1 MYQIFTDTSANID
14 INVLKERNIKILPF
28 TYYLDGQEYTCTD
41 NTKFDG
47 PEFYGAMRSGTK
59 VTTSQITPQR
69 YVDAFEPYLADGIDI
84 LFVSMSS
91 GISNSF
97 NSALMAKNQLLED
110 YPDRKIL
117 LIDTIGASLGE
128 GLLALKAAD
137 FRDEGK
143 SIDETADILDEM
155 RHRMCN
161 VFTVDELKYL
171 QMTGRLSKI
180 STIVGSMLNIKPL
193 LKGDTDGKIVCFE
206 RTRGRKK
213 AVSELAAFYDKYV
226 QDAGSQI
233 VGIAHA
239 DCEDDANRLIE
250 LLNKNNPP
258 KEIMT
263 VMYEPVTGSHV
274 GPGTLALFFLGD
286 KSFRD

>member
-1 MYQIFTDTSANID
+1 MYLVISDTSANLD
-14 INVLKERNIKILPF
+14 VEVLRERNIRIIPF
-28 TYYLDGQEYTCTD
+28 TYYLNGEDCVCTD
-41 NTKFDG
+41 TTSFDG
-47 PEFYGAMRSGTK
+47 PAFYEAMRNGTR
-59 VTTSQITPQR
+59 VSTSQIAPQR
-69 YVDAFEPYLADGIDI
+69 YVDFFRPFLEEGNDI
-84 LFVSMSS
+84 LFVAMSS
-91 GISNSF
+91 GLSSSF
-97 NSALMAKNQLLED
+97 NSANIAANELKED
-110 YPDRKIL
+110 FPDRKIR
-117 LIDTIGASLGE
+117 LIDSIGASLGE

-143 SIDETADILDEM
+143 SVDEAADILDEM

-193 LKGDTDGKIVCFE
+193 LKGDTEGKIVCFE
-206 RTRGRKK
+206 KTRGRKK

-239 DCEDDANRLIE
+239 DCVDDANRLIE
-250 LLNKNNPP
+250 LLNRNNPP